1 MTFTQEEQ
9 AEIEKLRNSKKDKF
23 SMKKLNKIYNEKTGL
38 KHNYCMCTSAE
49 RAIFYNIFFDWYDKN
64 NG

>member
-1 MTFTQEEQ
+1 MTFTQEEKT
-9 AEIEKLRNSKKDKF
+9 EIESLRLFKKDKF
-23 SMKKLNKIYNEKTGL
+23 NMKKLNKIYNKKTGL
-38 KHNYCMCTSAE
+38 THHYCMCTSAE